1 LLNENGM
8 RFYAMGT
15 YHLSKKMAVQFRIAH
30 TYLPEATSIGSS
42 WDTIEGN
49 KKTDVK
55 IQLRVKF

>member
-1 LLNENGM
+1 
-8 RFYAMGT
+8 
-15 YHLSKKMAVQFRIAH
+15 MAVQFRIAH